1 MNQDQQKIIVHEIA
15 RHQSRIRGLVRCLLV
30 RRDYV
35 EDMLQEVNAVLW
47 EKGGEFKSGTDFW
60 AWASQIVRF
69 KVLNYLR
76 KTKRDF
82 LIFDD
87 QLLEQIADLTLT
99 RLEELEDRRMALE
112 RCLQKLPAAQ
122 RQLID
127 LRYSTGESLDQMSVM
142 LKRPVGSIRQTLFRI
157 RAVLQQCIETQLRNE
172 VEPV

>member
-30 RRDYV
+30 RRDDV

-47 EKGGEFKSGTDFW
+47 EKGGEFKSDTDFW